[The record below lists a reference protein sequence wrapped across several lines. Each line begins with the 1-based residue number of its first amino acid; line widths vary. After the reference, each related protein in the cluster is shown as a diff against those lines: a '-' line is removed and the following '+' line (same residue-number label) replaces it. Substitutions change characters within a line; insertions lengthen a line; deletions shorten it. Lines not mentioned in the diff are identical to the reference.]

1 MKKEEFMLLH
11 VEGEHEKRKK
21 CGEKTNT
28 IALKVVFMLPQPST
42 FSIKLTSAKQHFFL
56 SLFFFRKLAQFEFE
70 VIRNQK

>member
-28 IALKVVFMLPQPST
+28 IALK
-42 FSIKLTSAKQHFFL
+42 
-56 SLFFFRKLAQFEFE
+56 
-70 VIRNQK
+70 